1 MKRLS
6 IVIPI
11 YQNEENIHSTMM
23 ALLALQHKI
32 DGYSLQLI
40 FVDDG
45 STDKSYELLNEYY
58 HEHPS
63 IIKLV
68 MLTKN
73 FGQSQAIREGIRLA
87 DGDCIG
93 VISAD
98 LQDPP
103 ELFLEMLVHWE
114 SGVKLVIGERNR
126 REEGSIHR
134 LFSNMYW
141 RFVNKYAVEGFP
153 SRGFDFCLLDR
164 QVKISLDAITEQN
177 TSVFPLIFWLGY
189 EHTIINY
196 KRRLRKAGKS
206 QWTLIKKMQLTIDTV
221 IGFTYLPVRFISSM
235 GVVLSLLSFL
245 YAGFLTLRWSIFG
258 SAIEGWTSLAILVVA
273 VGGLTLFSLGIIAE
287 YLWRILDEVRKRPSV
302 VVDSVKSDKGG

>member
-23 ALLALQHKI
+23 ELLALQHKI

-58 HEHPS
+58 HKHPS

-73 FGQSQAIREGIRLA
+73 FGQNQAIREGIRLA

-126 REEGSIHR
+126 REEGPIHR

-141 RFVNKYAVEGFP
+141 RFVNKYAVVGFP
-153 SRGFDFCLLDR
+153 RRGFDFCLLDR
-164 QVKISLDAITEQN
+164 QVKISLDAITERN
-177 TSVFPLIFWLGY
+177 TSVFPLLFWLGY

-206 QWTLIKKMQLTIDTV
+206 QWTLIKKIQLTLDTV

-302 VVDSVKSDKGG
+302 VVDSIKSDRGG

>member
-11 YQNEENIHSTMM
+11 YQNEENIHSTMTE
-23 ALLALQHKI
+23 LLALQHKI

-45 STDKSYELLNEYY
+45 STDKSYELLNKYY

-68 MLTKN
+68 VLTKN

-114 SGVKLVIGERNR
+114 SGVKLVIGERNG
-126 REEGSIHR
+126 REEGFIHS

-141 RFVNKYAVEGFP
+141 RFVNKYGAEGFP
-153 SRGFDFCLLDR
+153 IGGFDFCLLDR
-164 QVKISLDAITEQN
+164 QIKISLDAITERN

-189 EHTIINY
+189 EHAIINY
-196 KRRLRKAGKS
+196 KRRIRKAGKS
-206 QWTLIKKMQLTIDTV
+206 QWTLIKKIQLTLDTV

-245 YAGFLTLRWSIFG
+245 YAGFLTLRWSVFG
-258 SAIEGWTSLAILVVA
+258 SAVEGWTSLAILVVA

-287 YLWRILDEVRKRPSV
+287 YLWRILDEVRKRPSA
-302 VVDSVKSDKGG
+302 VVDSIQSDRGE